1 MPNPFALIIEEDIS
15 LASFYEIIFNEE
27 GYNTEKIHH
36 GLVAYNRLA
45 EITPDI
51 ILLDLLLPVISG
63 GTILKKI
70 RDDSRLKDTRVII
83 VTDSHQAAAGYTG
96 TLATMILMKP
106 INEDLLRLIIQRFD
120 D

>member
-106 INEDLLRLIIQRFD
+106 VNEDLLRLIIQRFD